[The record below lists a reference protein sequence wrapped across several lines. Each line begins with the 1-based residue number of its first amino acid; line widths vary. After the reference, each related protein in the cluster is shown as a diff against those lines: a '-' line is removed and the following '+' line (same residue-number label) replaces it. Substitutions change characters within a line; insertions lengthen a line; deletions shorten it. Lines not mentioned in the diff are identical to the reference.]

1 MSHRI
6 QITLSDDQYAR
17 LLDESSR
24 TGRSPNALVL
34 PAIDSLYGAPAREA
48 ALIALEKSF
57 GAWQGR
63 EFDGKE
69 YVGNV
74 RAGLGQRLI
83 RR

>member
-6 QITLSDDQYAR
+6 NVTLSDDQYAR

-24 TGRSPNALVL
+24 TGRSPTALVL
-34 PAIDSLYGAPAREA
+34 QAIDSLYGAPARED
-48 ALIALEKSF
+48 ALIALQKSY

-74 RAGLGQRLI
+74 RRGLGQRLT